1 MIFIDNLPK
10 FFYLIEGK
18 KIRILKC
25 ENSFIYFL
33 NSHINMNSSNILIE
47 SSKSQIFINGCFFK
61 SVFFELIENRVNII
75 QTSFSNERDSEKSI
89 LYCIDCPLI
98 IIKSSTIS
106 NNMIK
111 NNNTNGGVL
120 NIISN
125 EKYNR
130 NLFRKFKL
138 F

>member
-1 MIFIDNLPK
+1 
-10 FFYLIEGK
+10 
-18 KIRILKC
+18 
-25 ENSFIYFL
+25 
-33 NSHINMNSSNILIE
+33 MNSSNILIE